1 MNPITVI
8 VITGPCGIGKTTL
21 AFAVSE
27 LLGAR
32 NVPHA
37 VVDMDSLRNC
47 FPSPQNDPFHV
58 QLGLQNL
65 AAIWENYRQVG
76 TECLVLA
83 DIVETPDAGDDYRRA
98 VPNSQIVIVRL
109 RASQEEIERRLR
121 GRETESSIEWYLKR
135 SAELSELME
144 ARHIGDIII
153 DTDGHGIGEVA
164 DEILQRCVPD
174 V

>member
-1 MNPITVI
+1 MKTIPVI
-8 VITGPCGIGKTTL
+8 VITGPCGAGKTTL
-21 AFAVSE
+21 AFAVGE

-32 NVPHA
+32 EIPHA

-58 QLGLQNL
+58 QLGYRNL
-65 AAIWENYRQVG
+65 AAIWENYRQAG

-98 VPNSQIVIVRL
+98 VPHSQIVLVRL
-109 RASQEEIERRLR
+109 RASQAEIERRLR
-121 GRETESSIEWYLKR
+121 GRETEASIEWYLNR
-135 SAELSELME
+135 SAELAELME
-144 ARHIGDIII
+144 VRHIGDIIV
-153 DTDGHGIGEVA
+153 DTGGREIGEIA
-164 DEILQRCVPD
+164 HEILRHCVSD